1 MIVPI
6 EVQTGDETTLGV
18 NMDYAY
24 LHLLI
29 RSFRVSLFIL
39 NVIVIMASI
48 YFALTGRD
56 LFRNKFETHQA
67 VVIFIAICVD
77 GIAIFGI
84 VNAFW
89 CGKPKDHFKIAI
101 GYALCISL
109 MIAGALISCMFV
121 SEFTGADILFIVLA
135 TFMSVLLISISW
147 SYALCIH
154 REKIINKVLKKRIK
168 K

>member
-6 EVQTGDETTLGV
+6 EDQTGDDTTLGV

-24 LHLLI
+24 LHLMI

-39 NVIVIMASI
+39 NVIVIIASI
-48 YFALTGRD
+48 YFAFTGRD
-56 LFRNKFETHQA
+56 LFGNKFETHQA
-67 VVIFIAICVD
+67 IVIFIAICVEV
-77 GIAIFGI
+77 IAFLGI
-84 VNAFW
+84 VNALW

-109 MIAGALISCMFV
+109 MVAGALISCLLL
-121 SEFTGADILFIVLA
+121 SEFSGADILFIVLA
-135 TFMSVLLISISW
+135 TFMFVLLVGISW
-147 SYALCIH
+147 SFALCIH
-154 REKIINKVLKKRIK
+154 REKMIAKMLKKRIK